1 VDHAVKPYES
11 YELEDVPPEPLK
23 FDVEAINVEAGKHEL
38 QMLGLLKMQS

>member
-1 VDHAVKPYES
+1 LS
-11 YELEDVPPEPLK
+11 LLWQEDVPPEPVK